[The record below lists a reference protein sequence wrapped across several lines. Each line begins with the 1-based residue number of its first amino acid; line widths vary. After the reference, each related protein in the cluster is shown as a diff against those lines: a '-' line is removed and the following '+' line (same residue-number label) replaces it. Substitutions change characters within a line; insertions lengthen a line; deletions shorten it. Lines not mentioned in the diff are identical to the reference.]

1 MNDDAEINIFRSLD
15 FIRDN
20 APAYAK
26 AKATRVYLDE
36 YRKTKKALCMR
47 DAEIAG
53 HKTAATQ
60 EREAYAHPEYIELL
74 EGLRAAVEEEERLRW
89 LIVGAQAK
97 ISAWQT
103 IEATRRLEA
112 KAFPS

>member
-1 MNDDAEINIFRSLD
+1 MNADSEINIFRSLD

-26 AKATRVYLDE
+26 AKAERVYLE
-36 YRKTKKALCMR
+36 EFRKSKKALLMR

-53 HKTAATQ
+53 HKSAAAQ
-60 EREAYAHPEYIELL
+60 EREAYADPDYLVVL
-74 EGLRAAVEEEERLRW
+74 EGLKAAVEQEETLRW

-97 ISAWQT
+97 IEAWRT
-103 IEATRRLEA
+103 IEANRRAEA
-112 KAFPS
+112 KTL

>member
-1 MNDDAEINIFRSLD
+1 MTPDAEINIFRSLD

-26 AKATRVYLDE
+26 AKSERVFLE
-36 YRKTKKALCMR
+36 EFRKSKKAMLMR

-53 HKTAATQ
+53 HKSAVAQ
-60 EREAYAHPEYIELL
+60 EREAYAHPEYMQLL
-74 EGLRAAVEEEERLRW
+74 DGLKAAVEQEEAYRW
-89 LIVGAQAK
+89 LMVGAQAK

-103 IEATRRLEA
+103 LEATRRLEG
-112 KAFPS
+112 KVLG

>member
-1 MNDDAEINIFRSLD
+1 MTTESEINIFRSLD

-26 AKATRVYLDE
+26 AKSERVYLE
-36 YRKTKKALCMR
+36 EFRKSKKALLMR

-53 HKTAATQ
+53 HKSAVSQ
-60 EREAYAHPEYIELL
+60 EREAYADPAYMQLL
-74 EGLRAAVEEEERLRW
+74 DGLRVAVEQEEALKW

-97 ISAWQT
+97 IEVWRT
-103 IEATRRLEA
+103 IEANRRAEA
-112 KAFPS
+112 KTL

>member
-1 MNDDAEINIFRSLD
+1 MTPDGEINIFRSLD

-26 AKATRVYLDE
+26 AKSERIYLE
-36 YRKTKKALCMR
+36 EFRKSKKALLMR

-53 HKTAATQ
+53 HKSAVAQ
-60 EREAYAHPEYIELL
+60 EREAYANPEYLAVL
-74 EGLRAAVEEEERLRW
+74 EGLKAAVEQEESLRW

-97 ISAWQT
+97 IEAWRT
-103 IEATRRLEA
+103 IEANRRAEA
-112 KAFPS
+112 KTL

>member
-1 MNDDAEINIFRSLD
+1 MTPDGEINIFRSLD

-26 AKATRVYLDE
+26 AKSERVFLE
-36 YRKTKKALCMR
+36 EFRKSKKALLMR

-53 HKTAATQ
+53 HKSAAAQ
-60 EREAYAHPEYIELL
+60 EREAYANPEYLTVL
-74 EGLRAAVEEEERLRW
+74 EGLKAAVEQEEALRW

-97 ISAWQT
+97 IEAWRT
-103 IEATRRLEA
+103 IEANRRAEA
-112 KAFPS
+112 KTL